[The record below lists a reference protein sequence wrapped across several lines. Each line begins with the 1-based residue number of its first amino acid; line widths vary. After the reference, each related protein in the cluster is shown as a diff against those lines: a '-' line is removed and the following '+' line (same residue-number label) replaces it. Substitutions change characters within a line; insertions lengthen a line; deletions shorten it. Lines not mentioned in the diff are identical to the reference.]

1 MSTYRT
7 DVDAVAQAYVR
18 NNVNGA
24 INPYR
29 SDWAPGYV
37 NMGLVGWISQDPNPA
52 HPSWNGELSTNGN
65 TMMTNQ
71 VRQAMIDLGVYY
83 AWIAKGHYGLQTSNQ
98 SGAQPLQYEG
108 YGYFVFN
115 SAAPGAGDHSN
126 RVYSDLQTA
135 GTMNGT
141 IQYAQLTNFY
151 QFCWN
156 IIWNRKDDLLVD
168 LTVCHSSC
176 HSSCHGSRG
185 RR

>member
-29 SDWAPGYV
+29 SDWAPGYT
-37 NMGLVGWISQDPNPA
+37 NTGLLGTISQDPSQA
-52 HPSWNGELSTNGN
+52 HPSSDGHLSTNGN
-65 TMMTNQ
+65 TMVTNQ
-71 VRQAMIDLGVYY
+71 VRQAMIDLGNYY
-83 AWIAKGHYGLQTSNQ
+83 GWIAKGHYGLQSTDQ
-98 SGAQPLQYEG
+98 SGNSYMQYEG

-115 SAAPGAGDHSN
+115 GAAPGAPDHAA
-126 RVYSDLQTA
+126 RVSADLNTA

-151 QFCWN
+151 NFAWGILN
-156 IIWNRKDDLLVD
+156 SRKDDLQVE

-176 HSSCHGSRG
+176 HTSCHGSRG